1 MTAVKKYHYTKIL
14 FRLNHIKCLII
25 SSMEREKLHQKQEK
39 EMLKMIARVV
49 LATNQINASQR
60 QAIQKIELTLMLLHL
75 QKQQVGPIQKQLE
88 TTMDLL
94 SKHRR
99 SRLSQSLRLLL
110 RVMILF
116 KTSLKINLRYFKTS
130 LAITKAA
137 RGLKQLD
144 QAL

>member
-1 MTAVKKYHYTKIL
+1 MTAVRKYHYTKIL
-14 FRLNHIKCLII
+14 FRLNHIKCHII
-25 SSMEREKLHQKQEK
+25 SSTEREKLHQKQEK

-116 KTSLKINLRYFKTS
+116 KTTLKINLRYFKTS

>member
-1 MTAVKKYHYTKIL
+1 MTAVRKYHYTKIL

-116 KTSLKINLRYFKTS
+116 KTTLKINLRYFKTS

>member
-1 MTAVKKYHYTKIL
+1 MTAVRKYHYTKIL

>member
-1 MTAVKKYHYTKIL
+1 MTAVRKYHYTKIL

-39 EMLKMIARVV
+39 KMLKMIPRVV
-49 LATNQINASQR
+49 LATNQINASQQ

-75 QKQQVGPIQKQLE
+75 QKQQVGLIQKQLE

-94 SKHRR
+94 SKRRR

-137 RGLKQLD
+137 RGLKKLD
-144 QAL
+144 QVL